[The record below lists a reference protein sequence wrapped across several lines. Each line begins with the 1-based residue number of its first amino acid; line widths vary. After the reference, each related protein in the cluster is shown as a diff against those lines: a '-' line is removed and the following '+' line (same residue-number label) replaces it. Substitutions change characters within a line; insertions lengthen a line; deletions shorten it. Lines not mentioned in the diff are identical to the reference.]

1 MKFKKWFL
9 AFLVVMFTVIT
20 SLAIVACGD
29 KNKPETDGSELGIY
43 YYAADGDEYQ
53 LALTDGGRFTFLFSG
68 EYKSGTYTLNGEDL
82 VLVFTEP
89 EEEQIS
95 ATLNDEGI
103 KFTYADAEMRF
114 LRKISYTVTFNSNGG
129 SSVESFSV
137 INGKTI
143 EKPEDPTKEGYK
155 FIGWYTDDKFTEPF
169 LFGSQAVVSD
179 LTLYAYWG
187 QEVFGQKEFTV
198 DFDLGGPKTVNYLCQ

>member
-1 MKFKKWFL
+1 MKLKKWFL
-9 AFLVVMFTVIT
+9 AFLVVIFTVIT

-29 KNKPETDGSELGIY
+29 KNKPETPPETDGSELGVY

-53 LALTDGGRFTFLFSG
+53 LALMSGGQFTFLFSD
-68 EYKSGTYTLNGEDL
+68 EYKSGTYTLEGQNL
-82 VLVFTEP
+82 ILVFTEP

-95 ATLNDEGI
+95 ATFDDNGI
-103 KFTYADAEMRF
+103 KLTYSDAEMRF

-129 SSVESFSV
+129 SSVGSLSV

-143 EKPEDPTKEGYK
+143 EKPEDPEKEGYK

-169 LFGSQAVVSD
+169 FLVTPAGCF
-179 LTLYAYWG
+179 
-187 QEVFGQKEFTV
+187 E
-198 DFDLGGPKTVNYLCQ
+198 N